1 MPGLCVLGDHISKAT
16 IEAEEKSDE
25 HPGFYIWGSQL
36 DDIATSSLG
45 HVRIRIK
52 MMKEGDSTN
61 FESRKW
67 PGILGNEAVRQLPCL
82 PMELPRSLP
91 DQAPDTQQ
99 MFNYHLQLPKTTTD
113 INGLSVV
120 CGHTP
125 GLVLLFR
132 PEPGVS
138 TRGSPPTLPPRTTPG
153 SRSCVLSIAAATL
166 GSQTTSTLPGQS
178 CYQGVMF
185 VR

>member
-1 MPGLCVLGDHISKAT
+1 MLGDHISKAT

-82 PMELPRSLP
+82 PMELSRSLP

-120 CGHTP
+120 CGQGTLQDWYYCSDQSQGCP
-125 GLVLLFR
+125 
-132 PEPGVS
+132 
-138 TRGSPPTLPPRTTPG
+138 RGDHRQPCRQEQL
-153 SRSCVLSIAAATL
+153 
-166 GSQTTSTLPGQS
+166 
-178 CYQGVMF
+178 QGAGHVC
-185 VR
+185 